1 MRKLLKWALP
11 AALCIISSCAK
22 VEDDS
27 ESSYFDNNG
36 VYGYISPAVN
46 EDEPDTKATVRAD
59 DLWLSFAVGDRINIW
74 SNSGTTLLY
83 KVVAVNDNGRAKF
96 EGGGFDLTDGETY
109 YSSFPLIRSTADDF
123 NSVTVTYEGQVQQA
137 DNDAN
142 HLANYAYS
150 YATAT
155 CNNHSASFTY
165 TSLCG
170 YFKFFLA
177 VPEVLTFTELT
188 ITAADAIFALNG
200 TQDVSAGANGFT
212 AGEMSDVMTLKLNN
226 IEVSDGELD
235 AFLALAA
242 CNASEYVIRLKATNG
257 KVYTSPKISK
267 TALKP
272 NGIKTFRTEVFE
284 GENPPVAKIG
294 STVYMTL
301 AEAVA
306 AVPADGT
313 ETTITMIGDD
323 MINVVGS
330 AITVPATKNIILDLN
345 GHNVV
350 GTAEQGSTSAL
361 ITNKGTLTIK
371 DSSDAN
377 ADGTG
382 KGKLISGATTTWV
395 HDGGDDYSGS
405 YASNTVTNTG
415 TLTIESGYVENLSTG
430 SATYAVDN
438 NSSGA
443 DAILNVNG
451 GLLKARSVA
460 VRQFANNVTKENTV
474 NVAGGTIQ
482 AGYSGIWIQLPGSDA
497 TKAMKAKLN
506 VTGGT
511 LTGGSYA
518 FYDYTFGN
526 NFNATQ
532 YTLAGGTFNG
542 YIFSYGANIEITDGT
557 FTGDV
562 AIKQAKPSTVSVSGG
577 KFAGD
582 VYTYGASAS
591 TGFISGGVFA
601 TTTYEDEG
609 NTYDCD
615 WLSLIADGY
624 MAAANTDEATMAAYP
639 YTVAVDPTEYV
650 AKINGKKYET
660 LEAAFAAAK
669 DGDTIT
675 LLADCAGNG
684 IVAPQG
690 KFGTTGLTVDFA
702 GHTYT
707 MDGTMVGSTGT
718 ETQAFQLLMDNKIT
732 FKNGTITSEK
742 AKILVQNYS
751 DLTLEGMTLTLN
763 NPIYAYAYTLSN
775 NNGNILIDGSTINA
789 NPAGGFAFDV
799 CRYAGYPSVNVT
811 VTGESVINGNVE
823 VFASANDAKDGFS
836 LMLETALNGEIV
848 LDNSAKAAMAATP
861 DKAIVSKKTTVE
873 QDAPADYKWEAYGTE
888 TEKLVPCD
896 YVAQVGDVK
905 YETLEAAFAAAQD
918 GQTITLLANCA
929 GNGIVAPQGK
939 FGTTGL
945 TVDFNN
951 HTYTV
956 VGNLVGSTGTETQA
970 FQLLKD
976 NKITFKNGTVY
987 SEKALFLVQNYSDLT
1002 LEGMTL
1008 TLNNANYA
1016 YGYTLSNNNGNV
1028 VIDGTTINANPA
1040 GAFAFDVC
1048 RNATYPSVNV
1058 TVKGESVI
1066 NGDIEV
1072 SASGNDAK
1080 DGFFLTVNGGTFN
1093 GNLVIDGSAATAM
1106 ANTPD
1111 KAVIKKDNDVTL
1123 AAPANFKWEDNNDGT
1138 STLKAKDYVA
1148 QIGDVMYESLA
1159 DAIAAVQNGETIL
1172 MTADVDNAAG
1182 MSVASGKS
1190 FTVDFQN
1197 HTYTL
1202 NKPGAGS
1209 AGTETSGFQFL
1220 MGSTITLK
1228 NGTIDISEENLTP
1241 ATAPA
1246 KNIMRIIQNYANLT
1260 LDNMTIDGTNQ
1271 YGGKDYVVSY
1281 NNGSSVIK
1289 DTKVIAG
1296 TDNIAFDVCRYSSYP
1311 SVNVT
1316 VTGSSEITGKIEV
1329 SASGSDAKD
1338 GFGLTV
1344 ESGTISGNLVIDGTA
1359 ATAMANTPNKAVIT
1373 KDNDVTLAAP
1383 ANFKW
1388 EDNGDGTS
1396 TLKAITYVAK
1406 IGDNMFE
1413 TLEEAFAAAQDGQ
1426 TIEVLK
1432 AGEYTLPN
1440 MPNNVT
1446 VEGAVEGVV
1455 FNHTTAGNVASIP
1468 NGATFKNVTFNFGN
1482 VNYHGF
1488 QHPGTINME
1497 GCTLNGKFFS
1507 YGEMNFTNC
1516 KFNQS
1521 NSDYHMWAYAG
1532 NLTYTGCTFTNTT
1545 TGKFLNVYNE
1555 TGTKYTV
1562 TATNCK
1568 FTNLAASANKAALNV
1583 KATCG
1588 AKLLAYD
1595 VIINNCTTEGAF
1607 PAASTSS
1614 SLVVLNALVQVDDR
1628 TADGVDNITVTQ
1640 DGVKVYPAEPVHIG
1654 SNSYAT
1660 IQAAFDAAQDGDVIT
1675 VDAGTYNEVVNV
1687 TGGKTVTIQAAA
1699 GADVTL
1705 AGINHS
1711 SNGTPSTITV
1721 KNITVDN
1728 ALQTEGWFTGTSPKI
1743 NPCVGAWGGHFAFD
1757 GCTFKVSGAGKYET
1771 GIMTWWT
1778 VAKTTFDF
1786 DNCVFEASD
1795 AAGSK
1800 PSSARAMQIYGDV
1813 DMTVDG
1819 CTFATAKSYSLK
1831 YVGEEGCTAVFNDN
1845 TVSNSTCFVQLGSS
1859 VYAGTGYSISL
1870 NNTTYSGEIAPY
1882 LIDNEESQTV
1892 YIDGV
1897 KVYPAVPDYETDAN
1911 GNLSI
1916 YTAAGMQYFASQVN
1930 DSQVSYSG
1938 KTVTLMNDIDMTGI
1952 DWIPVG
1958 QTGGYGAKTYFQGT
1972 FDGNGKTISNL
1983 TVTHWEEGTNGGA
1996 FYASGL
2002 FGFIDA
2008 AGATVKNLTVD
2019 HANVTGSHW
2028 TGAIVGYLSGEIS
2041 GCTVTNSSVVCTN
2054 KNSEANGDKAGLI
2067 TGYINGTQGT
2077 VTNCTGSNSTVQAY
2091 RDAGQLVGAA
2101 KSTQVSGCTATNVTV
2116 TGTGGGNIRNEVIG
2130 RLL

>member
-1 MRKLLKWALP
+1 MKWALL
-11 AALCIISSCAK
+11 AALCIFGACAK
-22 VEDDS
+22 VEEEDS
-27 ESSYFDNNG
+27 EALYYKG
-36 VYGYISPAVN
+36 KGIYGYLTPIVDD
-46 EDEPDTKATVRAD
+46 DEPDTKATVNTS
-59 DLWLSFAVGDRINIW
+59 LLLSFEVGDRINIW
-74 SNSGTTLLY
+74 SNTGTTLFY
-83 KVVAVNDNGRAKF
+83 KVREVSANGRAKF
-96 EGGGFDLTDGETY
+96 EGGGFTLTDGETY

-123 NSVTVTYEGQVQQA
+123 QSITLSYEGQTQKA
-137 DNDAN
+137 NNDAN
-142 HLANYAYS
+142 HIANYAYS
-150 YATAT
+150 FASAT
-155 CNNHSASFTY
+155 CQNQSTVFNY
-165 TSLCG
+165 TALCG
-170 YFKFFLA
+170 YFKFFITL
-177 VPEVLTFTELT
+177 PEALTLTELT
-188 ITAADAIFALNG
+188 ITAADDIFALNG
-200 TQDVSAGANGFT
+200 TQDITAAANGFT

-226 IEVSDGELD
+226 IEVTDGELD
-235 AFLALAA
+235 AFMALAA
-242 CNASEYVIRLKATNG
+242 CDASEYVIRLKATNG

-267 TALKP
+267 TALES
-272 NGIKTFRTEVFE
+272 GHSKTFRTEVFE
-284 GENPPVAKIG
+284 GENPAVAKIG
-294 STVYMTL
+294 DKAYMTL
-301 AEAVA
+301 VEAVA
-306 AVPADGT
+306 AVPTDGT

-323 MINVVGS
+323 KIDVVGS
-330 AITVPATKNIILDLN
+330 AITIAATKNIILDLN

-361 ITNKGTLTIK
+361 ITNKGNLTIM
-371 DSSDAN
+371 DSSDSN
-377 ADGTG
+377 ADGSG
-382 KGKLISGATTTWV
+382 NGKLISGATTTWV
-395 HDGGDDYSGS
+395 YDGSGNYAGS
-405 YASNTVTNTG
+405 YASNTITNTG

-451 GLLKARSVA
+451 GILKAHSVA

-474 NVAGGTIQ
+474 NVTGGTLQ

-518 FYDYTFGN
+518 FYDYSYGN
-526 NFNATQ
+526 KFDATQ

-542 YIFSYGANIEITDGT
+542 NIFSYGANIDITDGT
-557 FTGDV
+557 FNGDV

-582 VYTYGASAS
+582 VYTYGDNASE
-591 TGFISGGVFA
+591 GFITGGIYA
-601 TTTYEDEG
+601 ITTYEYEG

-615 WLSLIADGY
+615 WTYLLADGY
-624 MAAANTDEATMAAYP
+624 MVAANTDEATMAAYP

-669 DGDTIT
+669 DGETIT
-675 LLADCAGNG
+675 LLKDCTGNG

-690 KFGTTGLTVDFA
+690 KFGTDGLTVDFG

-707 MDGTMVGSTGT
+707 VDGSTVGSTGT
-718 ETQAFQLLMDNKIT
+718 ETNGFQLLKDSKIT
-732 FKNGTITSEK
+732 FKNGTITSTK
-742 AKILVQNYS
+742 AKIL
-751 DLTLEGMTLTLN
+751 
-763 NPIYAYAYTLSN
+763 I
-775 NNGNILIDGSTINA
+775 
-789 NPAGGFAFDV
+789 
-799 CRYAGYPSVNVT
+799 
-811 VTGESVINGNVE
+811 
-823 VFASANDAKDGFS
+823 
-836 LMLETALNGEIV
+836 
-848 LDNSAKAAMAATP
+848 
-861 DKAIVSKKTTVE
+861 
-873 QDAPADYKWEAYGTE
+873 
-888 TEKLVPCD
+888 
-896 YVAQVGDVK
+896 
-905 YETLEAAFAAAQD
+905 
-918 GQTITLLANCA
+918 
-929 GNGIVAPQGK
+929 
-939 FGTTGL
+939 
-945 TVDFNN
+945 
-951 HTYTV
+951 
-956 VGNLVGSTGTETQA
+956 
-970 FQLLKD
+970 
-976 NKITFKNGTVY
+976 
-987 SEKALFLVQNYSDLT
+987 QNYSDLT

-1016 YGYTLSNNNGNV
+1016 AAYTLSNNCGSV
-1028 VIDGTTINANPA
+1028 VINGSTINANQA
-1040 GAFAFDVC
+1040 GGFAFDVC
-1048 RNATYPSVNV
+1048 RYASYPSVNV

-1066 NGDIEV
+1066 NGNIEV
-1072 SASGNDAK
+1072 YASD
-1080 DGFFLTVNGGTFN
+1080 
-1093 GNLVIDGSAATAM
+1093 
-1106 ANTPD
+1106 
-1111 KAVIKKDNDVTL
+1111 
-1123 AAPANFKWEDNNDGT
+1123 
-1138 STLKAKDYVA
+1138 
-1148 QIGDVMYESLA
+1148 
-1159 DAIAAVQNGETIL
+1159 
-1172 MTADVDNAAG
+1172 
-1182 MSVASGKS
+1182 
-1190 FTVDFQN
+1190 
-1197 HTYTL
+1197 
-1202 NKPGAGS
+1202 
-1209 AGTETSGFQFL
+1209 
-1220 MGSTITLK
+1220 
-1228 NGTIDISEENLTP
+1228 
-1241 ATAPA
+1241 
-1246 KNIMRIIQNYANLT
+1246 
-1260 LDNMTIDGTNQ
+1260 
-1271 YGGKDYVVSY
+1271 
-1281 NNGSSVIK
+1281 
-1289 DTKVIAG
+1289 
-1296 TDNIAFDVCRYSSYP
+1296 
-1311 SVNVT
+1311 
-1316 VTGSSEITGKIEV
+1316 
-1329 SASGSDAKD
+1329 SDAKD

-1344 ESGTISGNLVIDGTA
+1344 EAGTISGNLIIDGTA
-1359 ATAMANTPNKAVIT
+1359 ATAMVNTPDKAVV
-1373 KDNDVTLAAP
+1373 KKSNSVALEAP

-1388 EDNGDGTS
+1388 EGNGDGTS
-1396 TLKAITYVAK
+1396 TLKAVNYVAK
-1406 IGDNMFE
+1406 IGDVMYE
-1413 TLEEAFAAAQDGQ
+1413 TIAEAFAAATAGQ

-1455 FNHTTAGNVASIP
+1455 FSHTTTGSIASVP

-1482 VNYHGF
+1482 VDYHGF
-1488 QHPGTINME
+1488 QHAGTINME
-1497 GCTLNGKFFS
+1497 GCTLNGRLTS
-1507 YGEMNFTNC
+1507 YGDMNFTNC
-1516 KFNQS
+1516 MFNQS
-1521 NSDYHMWAYAG
+1521 YSDYHMWAYSG
-1532 NLTYTGCTFTNTT
+1532 NMTYTGCTFTNTA

-1555 TGTKYTV
+1555 GLSTKYTV

-1568 FTNLAASANKAALNV
+1568 FVNKASSAKKAGINV

-1588 AKLLAYD
+1588 SKLLAYD

-1640 DGVKVYPAEPVHIG
+1640 DGVKVYPAEPAHIG

-1699 GADVTL
+1699 GADVAV

-1721 KNITVDN
+1721 KNITIDN

-1795 AAGSK
+1795 AAGSN

-1831 YVGEEGCTAVFNDN
+1831 YVGEEGCTAVFNNN

-1859 VYAGTGYSISL
+1859 SYAGTGYSISL

-1882 LIDNEESQTV
+1882 LIDNEENQTV
-1892 YIDGV
+1892 YIDGVKVYPAEPAHIGSNSYATIQAAFNAAQNGDVITVDAGTYNEVVNVTGGKTVTIQAAAGADVTLAGINHSSNGTPSTITVKNITVDNALQTEGWFTGTSPNINPCVGAWGGHFAFDGCTFKVSGAGKYETGIMTWWVTSTTTFDFDNCVFEPSDPNASSASEARAMQIYGNVNLTVDNCTFTTPKRYSLKYVGGENNNAILRNNTVSNARFVVELGASTYPGRNYTTAFYNTTLNGDVTYYSVANEEGQTVFVDGV

-1930 DSQVSYSG
+1930 DSGVSYSG
-1938 KTVTLMNDIDMTGI
+1938 KTITLMNNIDMTGI

-1958 QTGGYGAKTYFQGT
+1958 QTGGYAAKTYFQGT

-1983 TVTHWEEGTNGGA
+1983 TVTHWEEGTTNDGKN
-1996 FYASGL
+1996 YASGL

-2008 AGATVKNLTVD
+2008 AGLTVKNLTMD
-2019 HANVTGSHW
+2019 NANVTGSHW

-2041 GCTVTNSSVVCTN
+2041 GCTVKNSSVVCTN

-2067 TGYINGTQGT
+2067 TGYINGIQGT

-2101 KSTQVSGCTATNVTV
+2101 ISTQVSGCTATNVTV